1 MTTNP
6 RTERGERQGE
16 GLRRAGGTPVNDS
29 GHGEGA

>member
-6 RTERGERQGE
+6 RTERGERRGE
-16 GLRRAGGTPVNDS
+16 GLGRARGTPVKDF